1 MTEPQSKGRVV
12 IVGGG
17 FGGLFAARALRNGPY
32 SVTLVDR
39 SPQHV
44 FQPLLYQC
52 ATGILSEGQITAP
65 LRRVLRGHRNVRCV
79 TAKAIDIDAAGHTLT
94 CLLPGAECISI
105 PYDHLIVA
113 AGVGQSY
120 FGHDEFAQ
128 YAPGMKTISDVLTI
142 RRRVF
147 GAFEMAETATD
158 PAKRR
163 EWLTFALVG
172 AGPTGV
178 ELAGQIR
185 ELATKTLAH
194 EYRQANPE
202 DARVLL
208 FDGGQA
214 PLAAFGSGL
223 SQTAARALTRLGV
236 ELHMGSIVTGV
247 DAGGLVARDHDG
259 NETRYDAR
267 TVLWTAGVEAPP
279 FAAALAA
286 ATGAEQDRA
295 GRIVVQ
301 DDLTIPGHP
310 EISVIGDM
318 MSLRKLPGVA
328 EVAMQTGLYAGRR
341 VRHELTGEGEIK
353 PFSYIDLGSAAYIA
367 RGNAV
372 VSAKRLQLS
381 GFPGW
386 VVWLFIHIAFLT
398 GYRNRVGALLTWWVA
413 FTRDVRRERAY
424 TTREVGRVRDI
435 YQPVEEAGTPAAP
448 PG

>member
-79 TAKAIDIDAAGHTLT
+79 TAQAIDIDPAGRALR
-94 CLLPGAECISI
+94 CLLPGAERISI

-158 PAKRR
+158 PAQQRA
-163 EWLTFALVG
+163 WLTFALVG

-185 ELATKTLAH
+185 ELATKTLTH

-223 SQTAARALTRLGV
+223 SQTAARALGKLGV
-236 ELHMGSIVTGV
+236 ELHMGSIVTSV

-328 EVAMQTGLYAGRR
+328 EVAMQSGLYAGRR
-341 VRHELTGEGEIK
+341 VRHELTGESQVK
-353 PFSYIDLGSAAYIA
+353 PFRYIDLGSAAYIA

-372 VSAKRLQLS
+372 VSAGRLQLS

-448 PG
+448 PK